1 MADSALNAGVH
12 ASSGFEMQKHCALYL
27 ILENFNEIKEREYF
41 ISVEHADDVIFC
53 FIHSDE
59 IEYIDAYQVKKNSKI
74 WTNTKTW
81 REIVEKLLTTGK
93 ELSSKDI
100 AKSAEYYHKLSFLS
114 NQTSSIKAEVT
125 DKVTKTKKKFSIQVN
140 ESNVYV
146 KFDKFPIELQNAI
159 IGKLTINDEKIVEE
173 FRNLCFE
180 YIDLSRTVKNQ
191 KECLVGK
198 CAGIFGKNVPDP
210 EAAIDTLMKVFR
222 KVEHT
227 FNQGST
233 FDLLDE
239 SKRVYSI
246 EINAAFSVITEKA
259 LAFETWRNLKSGLSE
274 ALKIPISRRDD
285 FETEFDNSVDCFK
298 DLTQVEHQRILRFV
312 VKNSH
317 FLDEYFTEEEC
328 VAALYS
334 EYKEN
339 NSYKLEDLVAKATIF
354 AAYMRVRD
362 QKCRTS

>member
-1 MADSALNAGVH
+1 MAESGLNAGVH
-12 ASSGFEMQKHCALYL
+12 ATSGFEMQKHCALYL
-27 ILENFNEIKEREYF
+27 ILENFNIIHDREYF
-41 ISVEHADDVIFC
+41 VSIEHADDVIFC
-53 FIHSDE
+53 FLHRNE
-59 IEYIDAYQVKKNSKI
+59 IEYIDAYQVKKSSKI
-74 WTNTKTW
+74 GTNNKAW

-114 NQTSSIKAEVT
+114 NQTSTIKAEVT
-125 DKVTKTKKKFSIQVN
+125 DKVTEEKKEFGIQVN
-140 ESNVYV
+140 ESNVFV
-146 KFDKFPIELQNAI
+146 KFDKFPIELQTDI
-159 IGKLTINDEKIVEE
+159 ISKLTIKDKRMVEE
-173 FRNLCFE
+173 LRSLCFE

-198 CAGIFGKNVPDP
+198 CASIFGKNVPDP

-239 SKRVYSI
+239 SKRVYSV
-246 EINAAFSVITEKA
+246 EINAAFRVITEKA
-259 LAFETWRNLKSGLSE
+259 LAFETWRNLKSELSE

-285 FETEFDNSVDCFK
+285 FENEFDNSVDCFK
-298 DLTQVEHQRILRFV
+298 DLTQVEHQRILKFV
-312 VKNSH
+312 EINSH
-317 FLDEYFTEEEC
+317 FLDEYFREEEC

-334 EYKEN
+334 MYKDN
-339 NSYKLEDLVAKATIF
+339 NSYKLDELVIKATIF
-354 AAYMRVRD
+354 AACMRVRD
-362 QKCRTS
+362 QKCRTN